1 MFKKD
6 DKFDLKTVT
15 YNPKEFRTQEKK
27 EKGRPL
33 IIVAIVIVTILA
45 VAWDN
50 FGLKDYVMS
59 LNLTNPKS
67 ESQKK

>member
-6 DKFDLKTVT
+6 DKFDLKTIT

-27 EKGRPL
+27 EQGTPL
-33 IIVAIVIVTILA
+33 IIIAIVIVTILA

-50 FGLKDYVMS
+50 FGLKDYVAS
-59 LNLTNPKS
+59 LNLTSPKS